1 MLTAR
6 NRFMLIG
13 GLVGAVLGA
22 TVAWAYANAKAEKL
36 PAVASSGKP
45 LQLRAGAPDY
55 VRIAMSLLTVVRQ
68 VVELF
73 KPA

>member
-1 MLTAR
+1 MLSAR
-6 NRFMLIG
+6 DRFMLIG
-13 GLVGAVLGA
+13 GVVGAVLGA
-22 TVAWAYANAKAEKL
+22 TVAWAYANAKEQKSPTA
-36 PAVASSGKP
+36 AGAGKQVR
-45 LQLRAGAPDY
+45 LKAGAPDY